1 MEPIR
6 TLNDADFDQHV
17 SSGFT
22 LVDFW
27 APWCPPCHF
36 IAPLMQELGDEYRDR
51 VNLAKVNVD
60 DSPVIAMR
68 YRTMSL
74 PTVILFKDGDP
85 IRIAVGAQTKRN
97 YKIMLDQALTEAS
110 LVEDRC

>member
-1 MEPIR
+1 MELIPA
-6 TLNDADFDQHV
+6 LNDADFDRHV
-17 SSGFT
+17 STGFT

-36 IAPLMQELGDEYRDR
+36 IAPLMQELVDEYRGR

-60 DSPVIAMR
+60 ESPLIAMR

-74 PTVILFKDGDP
+74 PTVILFKDGEP
-85 IRIAVGAQTKRN
+85 IRIAVGAQSKRN

-110 LVEDRC
+110 LVEV